1 MAGKQTPNDIK
12 KEKAKIANEKKKIDA
27 INAATKMGV
36 SAALLES
43 MPELQAVMDASNAG
57 STAKALELLKQTN
70 FYKNVDVKDRRI
82 QKVEQPGIYKNALDQ
97 YVLSSKKRLVS
108 QGVNLDDKTLFN
120 YAQQAYDFGFTDNQF
135 DQMILK
141 NGKAGKIGGGLQGQ
155 TYQLQSYANSFGVA
169 RMFNSSYWEQKKE
182 DLFAGKITTDDIQ
195 TDIRNTA
202 ASAYPTY
209 AEQIQNGV
217 SVDSLTSAYK
227 SSIATILEIDPNAV
241 TYDNPYLKRAM
252 QNIGPDG
259 KPAVKPLWQFEKEL
273 RSTNEWQYTNNAR
286 DSIDSLGLKVLRDW
300 GMA

>member
-1 MAGKQTPNDIK
+1 VATKKTAAQIK
-12 KEKAKIANEKKKIDA
+12 KAKADEQKKTDA
-27 INAATKMGV
+27 INAAAAMGV

-43 MPELQAVMDASNAG
+43 MPELQAVKEALDAG

-70 FYKNVDVKDRRI
+70 FYKNVDVKERRI
-82 QKVEQPGIYKNALDQ
+82 QKLEQRGIYDNALEQ
-97 YVLSSKKRLVS
+97 YVLASRKRLVA
-108 QGVNLDDKTLFN
+108 QGINLDDKTLLD
-120 YAQQAYDFGFTDNQF
+120 YAEQAYDLGFTDNQF

-141 NGKAGKIGGGLQGQ
+141 NSKAGKIGGGLEGQ
-155 TYQLQSYANSFGVA
+155 AYQLQSYANSFGVSK
-169 RMFNSSYWEQKKE
+169 MFNASYWDQKKQ
-182 DLFAGKITTDDIQ
+182 DLFAGKTTTEDIQ

-217 SVDSLTSAYK
+217 SVDALASAYK
-227 SSIATILEIDPNAV
+227 SSIASILEIDPDSV
-241 TYDNPYLKRAM
+241 TYDNQYLRRAM

-286 DSIDSLGLKVLRDW
+286 DSIDSMGLKVLRDW
-300 GMA
+300 GLA